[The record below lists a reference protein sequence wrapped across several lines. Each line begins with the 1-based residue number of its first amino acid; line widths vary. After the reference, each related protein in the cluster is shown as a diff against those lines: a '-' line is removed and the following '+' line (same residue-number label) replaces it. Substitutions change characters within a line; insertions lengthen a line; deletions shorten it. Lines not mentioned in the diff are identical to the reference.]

1 MTADDNF
8 DLSDAVALYLQRYPG
23 KNDEAFNSFYGPA
36 SAHAHEQVRL
46 ILKEAMQV
54 EPDWNRLSLNE
65 AGDYVES
72 EMHKRYPELSPK
84 ALEAIGNYY
93 TYLMR

>member
-1 MTADDNF
+1 MTPSSDF
-8 DLSDAVALYLQRYPG
+8 DLSSAIALYLKRYPG
-23 KNDEAFNSFYGPA
+23 KNDQEFNSYYGSA
-36 SAHAHEQVRL
+36 SGHAHEQVRL
-46 ILKEAMQV
+46 ILNEAIQV
-54 EPDWNRLSLNE
+54 EPDWDRLSLNE

-72 EMHKRYPELSPK
+72 VMLERHPELTPA

>member
-54 EPDWNRLSLNE
+54 GRPIGFDLDEVD
-65 AGDYVES
+65 ADVVYGDRPAWAVVL
-72 EMHKRYPELSPK
+72 HL
-84 ALEAIGNYY
+84 
-93 TYLMR
+93 